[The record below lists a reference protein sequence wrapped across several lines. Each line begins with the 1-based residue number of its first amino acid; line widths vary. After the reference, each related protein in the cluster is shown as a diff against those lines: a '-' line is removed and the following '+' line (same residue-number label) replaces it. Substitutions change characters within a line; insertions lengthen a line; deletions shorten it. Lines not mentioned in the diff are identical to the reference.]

1 MVGRE
6 TSNPALI
13 DIPAMPGGA
22 RLQHP
27 VRALPASHRNQLGK
41 NLLLFWTEGA
51 LFVAPLMGHAFKM
64 SWPTFTCFDARPRAM
79 REAEYLGC
87 RRMFG

>member
-1 MVGRE
+1 MIDRK

-13 DIPAMPGGA
+13 DIPEMPGVAG
-22 RLQHP
+22 LQHP

-41 NLLLFWTEGA
+41 IRLLFRTEGV

-64 SWPTFTCFDARPRAM
+64 PWPTFTRVDARPRAM
-79 REAEYLGC
+79 CEAEKLGC
-87 RRMFG
+87 RRMCG